1 MFLQIK
7 QILEI
12 NMNLGL
18 NTDPYH
24 SPLMALS
31 IAPLFRKSRLDL
43 ASHGTS
49 NTQMD
54 VAIISARRSVDSIW
68 VSAMKSLTSSRI

>member
-1 MFLQIK
+1 LRLGYFEQASTGNIRQPCIYQLGFLQMFLQIK

-31 IAPLFRKSRLDL
+31 IAPLFRKSR
-43 ASHGTS
+43 T
-49 NTQMD
+49 T
-54 VAIISARRSVDSIW
+54 
-68 VSAMKSLTSSRI
+68 